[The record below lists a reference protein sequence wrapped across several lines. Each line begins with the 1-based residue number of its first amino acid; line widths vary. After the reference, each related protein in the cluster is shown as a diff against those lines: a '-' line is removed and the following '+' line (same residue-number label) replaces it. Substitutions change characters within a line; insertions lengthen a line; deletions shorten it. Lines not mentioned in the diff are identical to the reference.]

1 MDLVYKDCFVYAEIC
16 KGLYSL
22 KQAACNAFDRIVKL
36 LNPPG
41 YYPLRYNPG
50 SWCRETLPK
59 HFALCVNYF
68 GIKYTNPVHA
78 HHIVGTLQKY
88 YKISIYWE
96 GKNHCRLTLDWNYNK
111 NIF

>member
-1 MDLVYKDCFVYAEIC
+1 MNGI
-16 KGLYSL
+16 
-22 KQAACNAFDRIVKL
+22 KQADRIDFDRLVKII
-36 LNPPG
+36 NPRG
-41 YYPLRYNPG
+41 YYPLHSNPG
-50 SWCRETLPK
+50 IWCHETIPEK
-59 HFALCVNYF
+59 FALCVDYF